1 MIEFSNSKKIHE
13 KSEWESHFNQTEHFE
28 HSEQDSDCFNNNWRF
43 SNNADFENKQKQCK
57 ATKISRLCWKMK

>member
-28 HSEQDSDCFNNNWRF
+28 HSEQDSDCFNNDWKLSSDANF
-43 SNNADFENKQKQCK
+43 KDKQKQHE
-57 ATKISRLCWKMK
+57 ATEILKSY